1 MGGKIG
7 VKSEIGVGSSFWFTI
22 ELERTELSAEHPKR
36 GFPER
41 KRALVV
47 EANRRWARIIQE
59 HLEVWGMSAEVHQDG
74 QPVLQRLRQSGDAA
88 AYDIAVVGAQLRDIS
103 IESFIRDLRALPI
116 AKKLPL
122 IVLTQ
127 LGANAALSEVE
138 GEVLAQLAKPLR
150 LSDLYNCIQ
159 EAFSGRGGKNRVNGR
174 LELPKKSGGG
184 RLLIVDDNE
193 TNQYV
198 AMEQVTQAG
207 FEADVASNGEEAV
220 AKVKANRYA
229 AVLMDCQMPIMDGYT
244 ATRLI
249 REWEGEGRHTPIL
262 ALTAHA
268 LVGERDKV
276 LAAGMDDYLSKP
288 LRPHLLERMLER
300 YVGSAAAASVP
311 APEVASS
318 SDLDPEMTRSA
329 RLCELFILH
338 APQTLKELDAALA
351 AGDAAAARASA
362 HKLKGSCLVVGAGL
376 MTESAVAAQR
386 GADAGDLDDARRH
399 ARDLHERLPRVIALL
414 ERERAETQAAAVRA
428 NDSPTLIAGAGK

>member
-1 MGGKIG
+1 
-7 VKSEIGVGSSFWFTI
+7 
-22 ELERTELSAEHPKR
+22 
-36 GFPER
+36 
-41 KRALVV
+41 
-47 EANRRWARIIQE
+47 
-59 HLEVWGMSAEVHQDG
+59 
-74 QPVLQRLRQSGDAA
+74 
-88 AYDIAVVGAQLRDIS
+88 
-103 IESFIRDLRALPI
+103 
-116 AKKLPL
+116 
-122 IVLTQ
+122 
-127 LGANAALSEVE
+127 
-138 GEVLAQLAKPLR
+138 
-150 LSDLYNCIQ
+150 
-159 EAFSGRGGKNRVNGR
+159 
-174 LELPKKSGGG
+174 
-184 RLLIVDDNE
+184 
-193 TNQYV
+193 
-198 AMEQVTQAG
+198 MEQVTQAG

-300 YVGSAAAASVP
+300 YAGSAAATSVP
-311 APEVASS
+311 SPEVVSS
-318 SDLDPEMTRSA
+318 SADLDPEMTRSA

-386 GADAGDLDDARRH
+386 GADAGDLDDARQH
-399 ARDLHERLPRVIALL
+399 ARELHERLPRVIALL
-414 ERERAETQAAAVRA
+414 ERERAETQSAAVRA
-428 NDSPTLIAGAGK
+428 NESPILIAEAGK